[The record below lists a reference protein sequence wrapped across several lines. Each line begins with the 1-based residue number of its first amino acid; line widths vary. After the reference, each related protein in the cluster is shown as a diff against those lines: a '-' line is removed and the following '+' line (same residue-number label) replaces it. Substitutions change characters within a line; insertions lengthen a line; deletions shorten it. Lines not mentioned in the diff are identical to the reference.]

1 MPNAGQCLVT
11 IERIENASARAA
23 TARLRLTQLEVLL
36 RNLQRRGAISDY
48 NVNVAMGD
56 IEEIRAVLQSLQDDL
71 CSFRG
76 KYGNAGIVV

>member
-1 MPNAGQCLVT
+1 MPNAGQCLAT

-36 RNLQRRGAISDY
+36 RNLHRRGAISDY

-76 KYGNAGIVV
+76 